1 MNIFKIPQILDV
13 ALPDTPTYNS
23 NNILLY
29 AILGL
34 VVVAVVVGTV
44 VVLKNKNKK
53 EK

>member
-1 MNIFKIPQILDV
+1 MNIFKIFQILDV
-13 ALPDTPTYNS
+13 VLPDEPTYNS

-34 VVVAVVVGTV
+34 VVVAVVVGAV
-44 VVLKNKNKK
+44 VVLKNKK